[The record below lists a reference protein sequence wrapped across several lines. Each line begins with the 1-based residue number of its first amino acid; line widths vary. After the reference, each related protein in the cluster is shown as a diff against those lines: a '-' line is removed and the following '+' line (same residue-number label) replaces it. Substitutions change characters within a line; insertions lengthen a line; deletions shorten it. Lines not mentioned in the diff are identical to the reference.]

1 MGSGLCQWQVT
12 ASENYLGL
20 CPGLKLSVTRSGRA
34 DDRTAKMESSIQ
46 KMTSESPPV
55 VDS

>member
-46 KMTSESPPV
+46 NMTSESPPV